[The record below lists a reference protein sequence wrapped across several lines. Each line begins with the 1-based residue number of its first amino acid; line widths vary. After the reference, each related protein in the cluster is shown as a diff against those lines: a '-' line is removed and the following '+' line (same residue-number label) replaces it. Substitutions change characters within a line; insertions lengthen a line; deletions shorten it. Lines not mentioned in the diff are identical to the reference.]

1 MLASATPDQYR
12 QATRLLLAD
21 EGVDSLLVIFIPP
34 LVTKPDEAASAI
46 VAGSAGTTKPVL
58 ANFISARGAPP
69 ELAPIPSYRFPET
82 AVTALARATAYGAW
96 WRRPK
101 GSIPSFKDLDKEA
114 IRDLIDGALTRG
126 EGWLTPAEAERLL
139 NLTGI
144 GTASARLVASE
155 DDAARAA
162 SEMGYPV
169 ALKVVGPE
177 IVHKTDVGGVVLDI
191 AGEAALREAF
201 RTLTSRVGDAMTGA
215 LVQQMVRGGVELLIG
230 AVVDSTFGP
239 LVACGSGGVLVDL
252 LHDTVFRIHPLT
264 DVDAAEMLESL
275 KSVAL
280 LRGYRG
286 HAPVDER
293 AVIEALL
300 RVSALLEICP
310 EIHELDIN
318 PLKVLERGAR
328 AVDVRMRVSRREV
341 KASTRRVSY

>member
-1 MLASATPDQYR
+1 
-12 QATRLLLAD
+12 
-21 EGVDSLLVIFIPP
+21 VIFIPP

-69 ELAPIPSYRFPET
+69 ELAPIPSYRFPES

-96 WRRPK
+96 RRRPK
-101 GSIPSFKDLDKEA
+101 GSVLSFEDLHKEA
-114 IRDLIDGALTRG
+114 IRDTIDAALTRG

-144 GTASARLVASE
+144 ATASARLVASE

-275 KSVAL
+275 KSVSL

-293 AVIEALL
+293 AVVETLL

-318 PLKVLERGAR
+318 PLKVLERGTR
-328 AVDVRMRVSRREV
+328 AVDVRVRVSRREV
-341 KASTRRVSY
+341 KASTRRISYWI